1 MHARAAAARV
11 DAAASH
17 GGTGFCVKY
26 TECMRYMDS
35 CQSVSSSRYG
45 IPLQANYVGS
55 LHTKA
60 SFLLASNWLEKKNRL
75 WNFVTILCNIL
86 LQSISLNLNNLE

>member
-11 DAAASH
+11 DAAAASH

-26 TECMRYMDS
+26 IECMRYMDS

-60 SFLLASNWLEKKNRL
+60 SFLLASNWLEKKKSL
-75 WNFVTILCNIL
+75 VEFCNN
-86 LQSISLNLNNLE
+86 SL